1 MRTKIVAAILCVL
14 AALGLVNVGKTLTN
28 KFFNHDVER
37 HEHRFSHVETRTHVD
52 RHSTTYVSTGD
63 ELIVDKRF
71 NVDEGG
77 LLDLS
82 IGHADVSIETSG
94 GDVATVRVTLHAR
107 DLEVARE
114 YFESLNFDARQDGDR
129 IVVKTEPS
137 KRNWNRRS
145 NGGAEIDV
153 DIVIPRRFN
162 AEISIAHGDLELGDL
177 VGDLDLRVAHGDAS
191 VGSVDGDNIDVKM
204 AHGDLEFEAVKARIV
219 YLKTAHGDLM
229 TGPLSADELSAKAA
243 HGDLELDLR
252 SGGTIDISNSHG
264 EINLA
269 LAEAVGGTIRNS
281 HGDIEIEAPEN
292 LAANVEFRADKVK
305 MSGNYSFGGS
315 QSKSSMEGALNG
327 GGPTLKAHTSFGTI
341 AVN

>member
-28 KFFNHDVER
+28 RFFHHEVNQ
-37 HEHRFSHVETRTHVD
+37 HEHRYSHVEARTEVN

-63 ELIVDKRF
+63 EVIVDKRF
-71 NVDEGG
+71 DVDEGG

-94 GDVATVRVTLHAR
+94 SDVATVRVTLHAR
-107 DLEVARE
+107 DLEIARE
-114 YFESLNFDARQDGDR
+114 YFESLNFDARKDGDR
-129 IVVKTEPS
+129 IIVKTEPS
-137 KRNWNRRS
+137 KRNWNWRS
-145 NGGAEIDV
+145 TGGAEINV
-153 DIVIPRRFN
+153 EVVIPRRFS
-162 AEISIAHGDLELGDL
+162 ADVSVAHGDLDLGDL
-177 VGDLDLRVAHGDAS
+177 VGDVNLRVAHGDAT
-191 VGSVDGDNIDVKM
+191 VGSIDGDNVEVNM
-204 AHGDLEFEAVKARIV
+204 AHGDVELEAVKARTV
-219 YLKTAHGDLM
+219 RFKTAHGDFM
-229 TGPLSADELSAKAA
+229 TGPLSADDLNVKSA
-243 HGDLELDLR
+243 HGDLQLDVR
-252 SGGTIDISNSHG
+252 SSGSIEISNSHG

-281 HGDIEIEAPEN
+281 HGDIEIDAPED
-292 LAANVEFRADKVK
+292 LAANVEFRGDKVK

-315 QSKSSMEGALNG
+315 QSKSSMEGSLNG